1 MWSQCYWLIRPPSI
15 CYAIGCSVSWK
26 FRRVCLCS
34 AFTCVT
40 QSLSYLAESFA
51 CKLNKL
57 EHASKGCWCY
67 LQQLLNQIHVKLT
80 NNRNLSVRLNVDHPY
95 AVWCKTLY
103 THVWLISIILWLC
116 DCLCYS
122 VFLISLYK
130 NSTSTKPFLI
140 QASEFSLAY
149 SGMLIFLPTCYNA
162 HSARSS
168 ECPSQF
174 FFNFWF
180 LVWVWKSLLHHKSCV
195 EKDCLNV
202 FLIME
207 HCWSK
212 ISSKYEAGQHQCKNN
227 QHSGINNMCMEMFD
241 LEIGYYTLHRVV
253 KNGALHIPKLL
264 TVQK

>member
-1 MWSQCYWLIRPPSI
+1 MLLTYKAPSI

-34 AFTCVT
+34 AFTYVT

-67 LQQLLNQIHVKLT
+67 LQQLPNQIHVKLT

-174 FFNFWF
+174 F
-180 LVWVWKSLLHHKSCV
+180 
-195 EKDCLNV
+195 
-202 FLIME
+202 
-207 HCWSK
+207 K
-212 ISSKYEAGQHQCKNN
+212 I
-227 QHSGINNMCMEMFD
+227 FD
-241 LEIGYYTLHRVV
+241 S
-253 KNGALHIPKLL
+253 
-264 TVQK
+264 